1 MKNRT
6 KAVTAHIEFP
16 MRKLVVGMMAVA
28 IAAIFLTSFFTG
40 ANVPLERQAGA
51 KKSMKSDEMSAV
63 PALMARIKDNPKDEE
78 AVLELAEIFSRAQD
92 WQKSEFFW
100 SKATEIDPS
109 NLGARYHR
117 GFTRVQLKRYEEAIA
132 DYEFILQA
140 KPDAY
145 QAHYY
150 LGVINKYGLDKPDV
164 AKRYFQQALAAKPQD
179 RELVAEIE
187 KELSDMK

>member
-1 MKNRT
+1 MKART
-6 KAVTAHIEFP
+6 RTTTMAAEFP
-16 MRKLVVGMMAVA
+16 MRKLIVGMMALAV
-28 IAAIFLTSFFTG
+28 AAIFLTSFTTG
-40 ANVPLERQAGA
+40 PIPGERQSGPTKSV
-51 KKSMKSDEMSAV
+51 KKDEMSAV

-100 SKATEIDPS
+100 SKATEIDPN

-117 GFTRVQLKRYEEAIA
+117 GFTRVQLKRYEDAIA